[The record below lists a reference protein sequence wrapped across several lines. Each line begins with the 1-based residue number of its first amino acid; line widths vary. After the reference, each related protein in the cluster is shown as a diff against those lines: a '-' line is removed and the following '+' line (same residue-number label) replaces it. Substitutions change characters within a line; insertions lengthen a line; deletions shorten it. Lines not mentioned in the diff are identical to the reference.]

1 MLLLRWAQ
9 CRSAQPLLWD
19 YASERLSEEIME
31 RVERHLSQC
40 ASCHKE
46 LDSLKRAQGLL
57 AACRAQ
63 EEPAPR
69 SDWNDLQQRLVADG
83 LAQIA
88 PSAAGRRVQNSA
100 RRERFGMAARAPWT
114 MQLATSAAGG
124 FAAVLVLAFGYN
136 AQHLH
141 NAPGVTSGA
150 DTKSIALNTAIPA
163 APSVPALLVQA
174 AQSPSVNPQDAK
186 FVANVIKAIN
196 SVSAGGGSIVHDSA
210 PAQVRQSNGSLS
222 ETRGGTMVAVSM
234 RSNERRHAPTQP
246 SFFATSRRPVDKTLA
261 SISSAR
267 KSRRYDSKTNA
278 HPSDAPQ
285 TLIASRYALEHVQ
298 PVGTDGDDS
307 NAYVVGSV
315 RPISRDDEGV
325 Y

>member
-9 CRSAQPLLWD
+9 CRSAKPLLWD

-31 RVERHLSQC
+31 RVELHLGRC

-69 SDWNDLQQRLVADG
+69 SDWNDLQQRLVTDG

-88 PSAAGRRVQNSA
+88 PSVAGRRAQNPA
-100 RRERFGMAARAPWT
+100 RRERVGMAGRAPWT

-124 FAAVLVLAFGYN
+124 FAAVLVLALGYN
-136 AQHLH
+136 ALH
-141 NAPGVTSGA
+141 PHNTPGAISGA
-150 DTKSIALNTAIPA
+150 DTKSIAANTAGPLRRTASA
-163 APSVPALLVQA
+163 ASNQATPPVDNSQNAQLVA
-174 AQSPSVNPQDAK
+174 DMIR
-186 FVANVIKAIN
+186 FVK
-196 SVSAGGGSIVHDSA
+196 SVSSGSGSVADNSA
-210 PAQVRQSNGSLS
+210 PAQVRQENAAAS
-222 ETRGGTMVAVSM
+222 ETKGGAIIPASM
-234 RSNERRHAPTQP
+234 RSNERRYALTQP
-246 SFFATSRRPVDKTLA
+246 SSFASRRSVDKTLV
-261 SISSAR
+261 SGNSAR
-267 KSRRYDSKTNA
+267 KLRRDSRKSATR
-278 HPSDAPQ
+278 PSDAQPTQ
-285 TLIASRYALEHVQ
+285 IASRYALERVQ
-298 PVGTDGDDS
+298 PIGSDGDES

>member
-1 MLLLRWAQ
+1 MVLFRWAQ

-19 YASERLSEEIME
+19 YASERLSEEVME
-31 RVERHLSQC
+31 RVERHLGQC
-40 ASCHKE
+40 SSCHKE

-88 PSAAGRRVQNSA
+88 PSAGRRLPNSA
-100 RRERFGMAARAPWT
+100 RRERVGIAGRAPWT

-136 AQHLH
+136 ALHLR
-141 NAPGVTSGA
+141 NAPSAVSGA
-150 DTKSIALNTAIPA
+150 DTKSGAVNMVGPVGLSA
-163 APSVPALLVQA
+163 SVVSNQATPPVDTTQNARLVA
-174 AQSPSVNPQDAK
+174 DVIHLMNSASSGSGSDVN
-186 FVANVIKAIN
+186 N
-196 SVSAGGGSIVHDSA
+196 SA
-210 PAQVRQSNGSLS
+210 PAQDRQETVAAS
-222 ETRGGTMVAVSM
+222 EPRGGAMISASM
-234 RSNERRHAPTQP
+234 RSGERRHAPMQP
-246 SFFATSRRPVDKTLA
+246 SSLVSRRAVDKTLVA
-261 SISSAR
+261 LNSAR
-267 KSRRYDSKTNA
+267 KLRRDSRTTNVRR
-278 HPSDAPQ
+278 SDAQPTQ
-285 TLIASRYALEHVQ
+285 IASSYALERVQ
-298 PVGTDGDDS
+298 PIGSDGDES
-307 NAYVVGSV
+307 NAYVVGAV

>member
-1 MLLLRWAQ
+1 MVLFRWAQ

-31 RVERHLSQC
+31 RVELHLGQC
-40 ASCHKE
+40 PSCHKE

-88 PSAAGRRVQNSA
+88 PSAAGRRVPNDV
-100 RRERFGMAARAPWT
+100 RRERFGMTGRAPWT

-124 FAAVLVLAFGYN
+124 FAAVLVLALGYN
-136 AQHLH
+136 ALHLH
-141 NAPGVTSGA
+141 NAPGATSGVDA
-150 DTKSIALNTAIPA
+150 KSIATSTAASVALPA
-163 APSVPALLVQA
+163 PALPTQEM
-174 AQSPSVNPQDAK
+174 QSPAQNAQDARL
-186 FVANVIKAIN
+186 VAGVIN
-196 SVSAGGGSIVHDSA
+196 FMYSVSSGNGSVGNDSA
-210 PAQVRQSNGSLS
+210 PAQVRQENVAAS
-222 ETRGGTMVAVSM
+222 EPRGGTMIPASM
-234 RSNERRHAPTQP
+234 RSGERRHAPIQP
-246 SFFATSRRPVDKTLA
+246 SSFASRRSIDRTLTTLNNA
-261 SISSAR
+261 H
-267 KSRRYDSKTNA
+267 KSRRDNRKTNA
-278 HPSDAPQ
+278 RPSDAPQ
-285 TLIASRYALEHVQ
+285 TQIASSYALERVQ
-298 PVGTDGDDS
+298 PIGSDGDES